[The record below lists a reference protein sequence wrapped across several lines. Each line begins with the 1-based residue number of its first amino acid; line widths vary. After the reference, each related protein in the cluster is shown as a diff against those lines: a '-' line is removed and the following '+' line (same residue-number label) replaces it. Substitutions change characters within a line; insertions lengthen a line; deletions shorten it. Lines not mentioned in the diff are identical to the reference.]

1 MLCTTC
7 DVVLRGVASCARGTL
22 GGVRQVGLMA
32 HGGFAEWYVQFIAHF
47 IAVYEV

>member
-1 MLCTTC
+1 MWSCEASRR
-7 DVVLRGVASCARGTL
+7 VRGARW

-32 HGGFAEWYVQFIAHF
+32 HGGFAEWYAQFIAHF